1 MFNVFLGN
9 LSCIQKKNKE
19 KQITYAKDM
28 AVFLRGE
35 FRITNVTGLIPF
47 YFWQSRDL
55 IKRFLEGEKPGLRS
69 TETKNSVASQIFQI
83 RCI

>member
-55 IKRFLEGEKPGLRS
+55 KGKPGLRS
-69 TETKNSVASQIFQI
+69 TETKNSVVSQIFQI